1 MKSNYKGGENMS
13 KNKQM
18 KNNNA
23 SSKKDVEIP
32 NDGLAKLALKAQ
44 KNKDLLTALQN
55 LTWCFWGILKLIVI
69 KTVFLF

>member
-18 KNNNA
+18 KNNTA
-23 SSKKDVEIP
+23 SSKRDAEIP

-55 LTWCFWGILKLIVI
+55 LT
-69 KTVFLF
+69 

>member
-1 MKSNYKGGENMS
+1 MYLKWLVSKAITKSNYKGGENMS

-18 KNNNA
+18 KNNTA
-23 SSKKDVEIP
+23 SSKRDAEIP

-55 LTWCFWGILKLIVI
+55 LT
-69 KTVFLF
+69 

>member
-55 LTWCFWGILKLIVI
+55 LT
-69 KTVFLF
+69 